1 MGTQSWAHRR
11 HRGGVKTFS
20 HLLPPGPV
28 PTVHEASPDEVFAR
42 VAPEL
47 PGQGP
52 HDLLIYLHVPF
63 CPSKCHFC
71 DFVADLDTSDLR
83 SGPDVRS
90 RYVDAIRRQ
99 ITNFAPRLADLGYRP
114 KRIYWGGGT
123 PSQLRAEELVA
134 ICGTVAENF
143 DLSHLEEHSFE
154 ANPDSLDEDKVTRLR
169 AAGVDRVSIGVQSF
183 NDDELHRAGRAHSAQ
198 DAIDAAHAIR
208 RGGIDN
214 FNIDLIAGLT
224 GQTDDD
230 LKRSLDTCIEL
241 EPMHVT
247 LYNYR
252 PDRRTVMGR
261 QIKRGDRPTLYVS
274 NMMHAFEV
282 SRARLNAAGYREYAL
297 GYFARENKRFLGESY
312 YFDLSGDY
320 IGFGSG
326 SVSILGHHVLSNTHK
341 TFHRFRDD
349 PLTVESY
356 ARYTPERFEL
366 LSREVRLALL
376 MWNGIDFAR
385 FERLFGFTFDQ
396 LRALPAVQ
404 RYLEYFEDCGADF
417 VEDERGLRVT
427 DETKLGAHLRS
438 YQSSRLYMTGAAQ
451 A

>member
-1 MGTQSWAHRR
+1 MS
-11 HRGGVKTFS
+11 VSTFS
-20 HLLPPGPV
+20 HLLPPGPTS
-28 PTVHEASPDEVFAR
+28 TVRDASPDEVFAA

-71 DFVADLDTSDLR
+71 DFVADLDTADLR

-99 ITNFAPRLADLGYRP
+99 IVDFAPRLNELGYRP

-123 PSQLRAEELVA
+123 PSQLRAEELVT
-134 ICGTVAENF
+134 ICETVAESF

-154 ANPDSLDEDKVTRLR
+154 ANPDSLDEDKVSRLR

-183 NDDELHRAGRAHSAQ
+183 VDEELARAGRAHTAQ
-198 DAIDAAHAIR
+198 VAIDSARAIR
-208 RGGIDN
+208 RAGIDN
-214 FNIDLIAGLT
+214 YNIDLIAGLP
-224 GQTDDD
+224 GQTDDN
-230 LKRSLDTCIEL
+230 LKFSLDTCIGL

-261 QIKRGDRPTLYVS
+261 QIKRGDRPSLYVS
-274 NMMHAFEV
+274 NMMRAFEV
-282 SRARLNAAGYREYAL
+282 SRERLNEAGYREYAL
-297 GYFARENKRFLGESY
+297 GYFARQDKRFLGESY

-326 SVSILGHHVLSNTHK
+326 SVSILGHHVISNTHK

-349 PLTVESY
+349 PLTLESY
-356 ARYTPERFEL
+356 GRYTPDRFEL
-366 LSREVRLALL
+366 LTREIRLALL
-376 MWNGIDFAR
+376 MWNGINFAR
-385 FERLFGFTFDQ
+385 FERLFGFSFAE
-396 LRALPAVQ
+396 LRALPTVQ
-404 RYLEYFEDCGADF
+404 RYLEYFEDCGAEF
-417 VEDERGLRVT
+417 VEDEHGLRVSEAT
-427 DETKLGAHLRS
+427 QLGAHLLS
-438 YQSSRLYMTGAAQ
+438 YQSSRLYMTGAAK